1 MKKKRI
7 ILIFNLVRSFIVK
20 SIFSWIIYETDTAN
34 TNINLL
40 LKVETFL
47 DDFFKFVLLETIIS
61 LINDFNHIFNW
72 SVFSNSVSNSLT
84 T

>member
-7 ILIFNLVRSFIVK
+7 ILIFNLVRSFIVE

-40 LKVETFL
+40 LKVETFFGG
-47 DDFFKFVLLETIIS
+47 FFKFVLLETIIS